1 MIAMNRPNGVR
12 EGWSRSMTLILC
24 GLAAT
29 LLCSGPAFA
38 ATLEV
43 EGPAGAELFVDGE
56 RVGVLPLAGPIAVE
70 PGIRTLECRKP
81 GHLVHTEAVN
91 IDGPETTLS
100 VHLELEPLSRRRAL
114 GSSVALAGLG
124 QLYQGRTR
132 MGWTMVALQGSA
144 WLVVAAAEG
153 SFQSKRDDY
162 EILDRRYQD
171 AILQSEITRLRGE
184 RQAAFDDIESA
195 KNLRN
200 AALGAVVVIG
210 VWSLFDVWRAHSGFY
225 ADAEVPERVESA
237 SATGSLEAT
246 QWRLGWRTN
255 F

>member
-12 EGWSRSMTLILC
+12 DGWSRSTALILC
-24 GLAAT
+24 GLAAA
-29 LLCSGPAFA
+29 LLCNHPVSA

-43 EGPAGAELFVDGE
+43 KGPAGAELFVDGE
-56 RVGVLPLAGPIAVE
+56 RVGALPLAGPIVVE
-70 PGIRTLECRKP
+70 PGVRVLECRKP

-91 IDGPETTLS
+91 IDGPETALS
-100 VHLELEPLSRRRAL
+100 VQVELEPLSRRRAL

-124 QLYQGRTR
+124 QLYQGRKR
-132 MGWTMVALQGSA
+132 MGWTMIALQGSA
-144 WLVVAAAEG
+144 WLVAAAAES
-153 SFQSKRDDY
+153 SFQTTRDDY

-171 AILQSEITRLRGE
+171 AILESEIVRLRSE
-184 RQAAFDDIESA
+184 RQAAFDDLESA

-210 VWSLFDVWRAHSGFY
+210 VWSLFDVWRAHGGFF
-225 ADAEVPERVESA
+225 ADAEVPERVGLA
-237 SATGSLEAT
+237 SDSGSLGAT
-246 QWRLGWRTN
+246 QWRLGWRAN